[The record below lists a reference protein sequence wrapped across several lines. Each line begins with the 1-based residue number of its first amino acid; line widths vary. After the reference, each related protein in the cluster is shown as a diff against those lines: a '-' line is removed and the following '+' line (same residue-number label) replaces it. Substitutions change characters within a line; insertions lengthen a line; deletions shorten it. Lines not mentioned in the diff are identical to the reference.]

1 MRSLTITAAV
11 AAAAAVLLAS
21 PGATRLALESERG
34 VVATVAPAGAAA
46 TGDACE
52 NPAQQPDAAPRGHKV
67 SDISWFQG
75 TLEEAFTRHTHSDH
89 RPWLHF

>member
-21 PGATRLALESERG
+21 PGATRLPLKSERG
-34 VVATVAPAGAAA
+34 VVAAVAPTGAAA
-46 TGDACE
+46 TGDTC
-52 NPAQQPDAAPRGHKV
+52 PDAPPRGRKV

-89 RPWLHF
+89 QPWLHF

>member
-21 PGATRLALESERG
+21 PGALKSERS
-34 VVATVAPAGAAA
+34 VVAAVAPTGAAA
-46 TGDACE
+46 TGDTC
-52 NPAQQPDAAPRGHKV
+52 PDAPPRGRKV

-75 TLEEAFTRHTHSDH
+75 TLEEAFTRHAHSDH
-89 RPWLHF
+89 RPWFHF